1 MSLVGRHPFALFGI
15 CLLWVL
21 ASLVWLDSLFQALA
35 LVVVTGALVI
45 GTAARAGELLRASA
59 PFALFG
65 LGLVTTSLL
74 YREDGGYLAR
84 AGAGAAG
91 EGAPLFGLPALRAA
105 LALFLRTMTCG
116 LASYLFVRAVDPSAL
131 GRALIVD
138 ARLPA
143 RFAYAAT
150 VALNAAASLPE
161 DLRLARM
168 ARAMRRGRRP
178 GRWIA
183 PTTLVALVVP
193 LLARAIRQVGRA
205 ALAMEARGFRTDR
218 QPAPIDAPRW
228 ARADGVFVGTGVL
241 ALGLVAALAA
251 GLRGGIG

>member
-1 MSLVGRHPFALFGI
+1 MTLTGRHPFALLCV

-21 ASLVWLDSLFQALA
+21 ASLIWLDPLFQSLA
-35 LVVVTGALVI
+35 LIVVIGALVQ
-45 GTAARAGELLRASA
+45 GAAASALDILRASG

-65 LGLVTTSLL
+65 VGLVTTSLL

-84 AGAGAAG
+84 AAGDS
-91 EGAPLFGLPALRAA
+91 APLFGLPALRAA

-131 GRALIVD
+131 ARALIVD
-138 ARLPA
+138 TRMPA

-183 PTTLVALVVP
+183 PTTLVALIVP
-193 LLARAIRQVGRA
+193 LLARAILQVGRV
-205 ALAMEARGFRTDR
+205 ALAMEARGFRLDR
-218 QPAPIDAPRW
+218 QPTPIDVPRW
-228 ARADGVFVGTGVL
+228 GKADWAFVMTSVVVL
-241 ALGLVAALAA
+241 AVVAALA
-251 GLRGGIG
+251 GLASVPE